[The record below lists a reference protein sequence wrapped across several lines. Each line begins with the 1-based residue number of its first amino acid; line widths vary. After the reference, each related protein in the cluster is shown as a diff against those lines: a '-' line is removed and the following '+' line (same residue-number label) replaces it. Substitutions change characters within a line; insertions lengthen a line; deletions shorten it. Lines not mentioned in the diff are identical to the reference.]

1 MIRNK
6 FFRSFLLIAAVAGL
20 AACADSIPTSPS
32 APAQTQHTLL
42 APDKTQNGL
51 IGDLLGGVVQTV
63 TSVVGFVGDA
73 TGLTVHP
80 VKWGPTHVADSYTVS
95 GVITP
100 WGGTLVIPQADF
112 SISFPYG
119 AVTQPTTITITADP
133 NYVAYKMQPTG
144 LRFAKPVV
152 VTQRLQNTAVAGQ
165 PLSAQLF
172 GAYISD
178 DLLDLS
184 TLLHV
189 LEIENSLTI
198 FRSSS
203 GSLIPDT
210 EIWQINHFSR
220 YMLASG

>member
-1 MIRNK
+1 MMRNK
-6 FFRSFLLIAAVAGL
+6 FLRPFVLVAAAVSL

-32 APAQTQHTLL
+32 APARTQQALVS
-42 APDKTQNGL
+42 PDKTQNSLLGGL
-51 IGDLLGGVVQTV
+51 VGGVVQTV
-63 TSVVGFVGDA
+63 TGVVGFVADA
-73 TGLTVHP
+73 SGLTVHP
-80 VKWGPTHVADSYTVS
+80 VMWGPTHVASTYTVS

-100 WGGTLVIPQADF
+100 WGGTLVIPEADF

-119 AVTQPTTITITADP
+119 AVSQPTTITVTADP
-133 NYVAYKMQPTG
+133 NYVAYRMQPTG
-144 LRFAKPVV
+144 LQFAKPVT

-165 PLSAQLF
+165 PLSGQLF

-178 DLLDLS
+178 DSLDLS